1 MEVSPAKALTVVG
14 ATKRFGNS
22 LALNDVGLSVAPG
35 SVCALVGAN
44 GSGKS
49 TLIKALAGYHTLDA
63 GVVHVHGQELNPHR
77 LGEQAKAAGLRFVH
91 QDLALIPSLDITDN
105 LALGR
110 SYLVDSLG
118 TITWKREEEQVRRQL
133 GGVGIAISPRER
145 VANLGPVD
153 RTLVAIA
160 RALDRLDSRLNI
172 LILDEPTARLPQSE
186 ASKLISRLEGLK
198 NLGLPI
204 IYVTHRLDEV
214 YRLADTVA
222 VLRDGR
228 EAFSGPLSAVTPDD
242 LRDLITGAPKTSRE
256 PPKREAEPRLVASGE
271 LVLELKDVSSRRLR
285 DVSLRLYRG
294 EVLGVTG
301 LVGSGKS
308 ELGRIIYGLQSHS
321 SGEITVDG
329 KSINSHLADPRGS
342 AKVGYI
348 PQDRRAGLFPSL
360 SVEENITITAVDR
373 LKSWYGLS
381 HRRLMDAALRVINA
395 LRVQPADARVPVG
408 VLSGGNQQ
416 KVALGK
422 WLQLPLEVL
431 ILDEPTQAIDI
442 GTKHE
447 LMTTI
452 RARARSEA
460 LAVLWLESDIEEL
473 VKYADR
479 IIVMSSGRISAEFSQ
494 PPFELSQVLSEAYR
508 TVGDTTMVED
518 LTKEAGGVAQV
529 QAPASAEQPKAPA
542 PLRAGLR
549 WAWSLFHNFGLLVA
563 LVALIAV
570 FSFLRPDAFPTA
582 ANAGSILTGSAALAM
597 IAIGIMLPLIVQ
609 QYDLSAG
616 FMATMSSLLVVG
628 LQSFDHAPVWLSIV
642 VALVA
647 SAIVGL
653 ISGVLVAYAK
663 LNSLVVTLAVGSLL
677 FGAAQLYSNGAT
689 IYQDIPQSFMA
700 IGQSRVAGV
709 PLPFIYVML
718 AALVIWYILEY
729 RPLGRHLYAIGGGEE
744 GARLVGIKVERLVV
758 LMFVGAAVM
767 AGLGGVVQSAR
778 VGSANASIL
787 QTLLLPAFT
796 AAFLG
801 ATSIRPGQYNVWG
814 TVLAVYLVGVGTTG
828 IFMLGVPSY
837 IEPVFNGAVL
847 LIAIGLAHVSA
858 RRLSRS

>member
-1 MEVSPAKALTVVG
+1 MEPSPAMGLAVEG
-14 ATKRFGNS
+14 ATKRFGNA
-22 LALNDVGLSVAPG
+22 LALDNVSLSVAPG
-35 SVCALVGAN
+35 SVRALVGAN

-49 TLIKALAGYHTLDA
+49 TLIKALAGYHVLDA
-63 GVVHVHGQELNPHR
+63 GVVSVHGHELNPHR

-91 QDLALIPSLDITDN
+91 QDLALIPSLDIIDN
-105 LALGR
+105 LAMERG
-110 SYLVDSLG
+110 YLVKPLG
-118 TITWKREEEQVRRQL
+118 TIDWKREEELVRRQL
-133 GGVGIAISPRER
+133 AGVGAAVNPRTRIAS
-145 VANLGPVD
+145 LGPVD

-160 RALDRLDSRLNI
+160 RALDRLDSRLNV

-186 ASKLISRLEGLK
+186 AARLIARLEELK
-198 NLGLPI
+198 RRGLPI

-214 YRLADTVA
+214 FRLADTVT

-228 EAFSGPLSAVTPDD
+228 EALAGPLSAITPED
-242 LRDLITGAPKTSRE
+242 LRHAITGTRRVDGTSVTQA
-256 PPKREAEPRLVASGE
+256 AESRAVASGE
-271 LVLELKDVSSRRLR
+271 VVLELTRVSTRRLTG
-285 DVSLRLYRG
+285 VSLRLHRG
-294 EVLGVTG
+294 ELLGVTG

-308 ELGRIIYGLQSHS
+308 ELGRIVYGLQTHAG
-321 SGEITVDG
+321 GEIVG
-329 KSINSHLADPRGS
+329 RSGS
-342 AKVGYI
+342 YPSDTGQAALVGYL
-348 PQDRRAGLFPSL
+348 PQDRRAGLFLDL
-360 SVEENITITAVDR
+360 STGENITITAVR
-373 LKSWYGLS
+373 QLKTWLGLS
-381 HRRLMDAALRVINA
+381 RQRLREAALSVIGF
-395 LRVQPADARVPVG
+395 LRIQPGDPRIPVG

-422 WLQLPLEVL
+422 WLQLRLAML

-447 LMTTI
+447 LMTKI
-452 RARARSEA
+452 KARARAEG

-479 IIVMSSGRISAEFSQ
+479 IIVMSNGRISAEFSQ
-494 PPFELSQVLSEAYR
+494 PPFNLPQVLSEAYR
-508 TVGDTTMVED
+508 TVED
-518 LTKEAGGVAQV
+518 PQMIDEVTKEVGDVAHPRTEDR
-529 QAPASAEQPKAPA
+529 AEPARFRTA
-542 PLRAGLR
+542 LRLV
-549 WAWSLFHNFGLLVA
+549 WSLFHNFGLLVA
-563 LVALIAV
+563 LVVLIGL
-570 FSFLRPDAFPTA
+570 FSFLRPNAFPTA

-616 FMATMSSLLVVG
+616 FMATMASLLVVG
-628 LQSFDHAPVWLSIV
+628 LQSFDHAPVWLSIL
-642 VALVA
+642 VALAA
-647 SAIVGL
+647 SGFVGL
-653 ISGVLVAYAK
+653 LSGILVAYAR

-689 IYQDIPQSFMA
+689 IYQDIPQSFLA
-700 IGQSRVAGV
+700 IGQSRIAGV
-709 PLPFIYVML
+709 PLPFIYVMI
-718 AALVIWYILEY
+718 AALIIWHILEH
-729 RPLGRHLYAIGGGEE
+729 RPLGRQLYAIGGGEE
-744 GARLVGIKVERLVV
+744 GARLVGIRVERRVV

-837 IEPVFNGAVL
+837 IEPVFNGLVL
-847 LIAIGLAHVSA
+847 LVAIGLAHVSA
-858 RRLSRS
+858 RRLASS